1 MKRLIL
7 NDKISISSKQLKE
20 LQWYVQERCE
30 LKLKVTKK
38 TRFQSLSLE
47 NTNLEKVTAF
57 TKFWSKRKLSE
68 NSES

>member
-20 LQWYVQERCE
+20 LQRYVQERCE

-38 TRFQSLSLE
+38 KQGFILSLK
-47 NTNLEKVTAF
+47 NTSLEKVTA
-57 TKFWSKRKLSE
+57 TIKI
-68 NSES
+68 